1 MATPPVLVT
10 GSSGFI
16 GRHLVDHLHALG
28 HRVTAL
34 DLVEP
39 RRPLPDG
46 VHFLQCDLRESALPR
61 GSFEVIVHLAA
72 LAGVRPSIERAI
84 DYELTNVLGTL
95 RLLDHC
101 RCELV
106 P

>member
-1 MATPPVLVT
+1 MATPSVLVT
-10 GSSGFI
+10 VSSGFI

-39 RRPLPDG
+39 KRSLPDG
-46 VHFLQCDLRESALPR
+46 VRFHQCDLRDSALPR

-84 DYELTNVLGTL
+84 
-95 RLLDHC
+95 
-101 RCELV
+101 
-106 P
+106 